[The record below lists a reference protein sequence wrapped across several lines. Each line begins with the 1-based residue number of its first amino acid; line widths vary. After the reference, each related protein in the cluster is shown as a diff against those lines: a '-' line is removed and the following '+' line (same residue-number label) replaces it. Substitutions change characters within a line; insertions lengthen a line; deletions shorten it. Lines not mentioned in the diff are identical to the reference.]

1 MDSVLVNIEEEKLS
15 IQEFKLPQSLSK
27 LRSRLGWIP
36 QLLTSKQAP
45 GAPFIY
51 FSSSLSFFTSS
62 PAKLSH
68 VITGEYL
75 LRSPRMIQPERLF
88 SWFII
93 LVRWIGEYI
102 VGYIFL
108 GTEGFHFVKDKSHY
122 N

>member
-1 MDSVLVNIEEEKLS
+1 MDSVVVNFEEEKLRL
-15 IQEFKLPQSLSK
+15 QAAPESLSK
-27 LRSRLGWIP
+27 WRSRLGGIDTTAAHV
-36 QLLTSKQAP
+36 QTVP
-45 GAPFIY
+45 GAPSIY
-51 FSSSLSFFTSS
+51 FSSSLSFFISS

-68 VITGEYL
+68 VITGEHL

-93 LVRWIGEYI
+93 LARWIGEYI

-108 GTEGFHFVKDKSHY
+108 GTEGFHFVEDKSHY